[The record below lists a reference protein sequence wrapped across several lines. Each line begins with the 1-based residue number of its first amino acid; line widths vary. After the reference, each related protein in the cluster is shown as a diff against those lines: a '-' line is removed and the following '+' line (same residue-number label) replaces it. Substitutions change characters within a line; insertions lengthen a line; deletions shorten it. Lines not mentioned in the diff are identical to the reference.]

1 MFELMIRRIPNEDV
15 ANMFAD
21 SHVFVMPYQ
30 DIAQSGAITV
40 AFRYNVVTLVS
51 DIPQFKEFVEDGVT
65 GLAFQSG
72 NAGALADKMQWCIEN
87 RDVLLKELSVN
98 QKNFV
103 DKELSLTSIVAKYK
117 DFFSK
122 L

>member
-1 MFELMIRRIPNEDV
+1 M
-15 ANMFAD
+15 
-21 SHVFVMPYQ
+21 
-30 DIAQSGAITV
+30 
-40 AFRYNVVTLVS
+40 
-51 DIPQFKEFVEDGVT
+51 T

-72 NAGALADKMQWCIEN
+72 NAGDLADKMQWCIEN